1 MESCRPGKSWVRGS
15 QAALGQVCMI
25 GMSAGRERAGNWRE
39 GERERREKDGWRDGE
54 RDGEKDGQREERDG
68 EKDGERDGEK
78 DGGRETERK
87 MERERV
93 GAKVQGSWRQREE
106 V

>member
-54 RDGEKDGQREERDG
+54 KDGQREERDG